1 MKLIALCL
9 QSHEGSAVPYSPFFP
24 FIVSDGHLRVP
35 EHLQSLTVA
44 WCDGTVSQFTGD
56 YIFTLP
62 TFKLLAWHTEA
73 LGSLQSQLIPLPPK
87 LGILNYHERLKT

>member
-1 MKLIALCL
+1 M
-9 QSHEGSAVPYSPFFP
+9 
-24 FIVSDGHLRVP
+24 RVP

-87 LGILNYHERLKT
+87 LGILNYHERLKTWLSSTAYNLEICHSWFFWEHLGLD